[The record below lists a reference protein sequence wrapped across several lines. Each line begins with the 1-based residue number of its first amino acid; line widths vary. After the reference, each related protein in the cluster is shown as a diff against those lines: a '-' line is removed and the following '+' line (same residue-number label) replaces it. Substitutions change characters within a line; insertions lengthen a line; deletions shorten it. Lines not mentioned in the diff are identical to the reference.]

1 MDKIL
6 NLSAF
11 GDVIR
16 PEDMNPINRKED
28 DSMQPAQGDST
39 KLDGT
44 EGKYAYV
51 FKMVLQ
57 NVSQTKLLHWQSH
70 FYGQHKALDMLFE
83 GLIDKG
89 DTLAESVMGKY
100 GRPVLSED
108 QLCLNLMN
116 YNNPQNGD
124 LSDFMDHLYKCYA
137 VECKALFQEGK
148 DSEIMNI
155 IEEIIGLVDQVKYL
169 ISLK

>member
-1 MDKIL
+1 MDRIL

-11 GDVIR
+11 GDVIHR
-16 PEDMNPINRKED
+16 EDINPVDREEANTE
-28 DSMQPAQGDST
+28 SP

-57 NVSQTKLLHWQSH
+57 NVVQTKLLHWQSML
-70 FYGQHKALDMLFE
+70 YGQHKALDELFD

-89 DTLAESVMGKY
+89 DELAESIMGKY

-116 YNNPQNGD
+116 YNNPEKGD
-124 LSDFMDHLYKCYA
+124 LSDFMDHLYKCYSL
-137 VECKALFQEGK
+137 ECKSIFEEGK
-148 DSEIMNI
+148 DSEIINI
-155 IEEIIGLVDQVKYL
+155 LDEIIALVDKVKYL
-169 ISLK
+169 ISLR

>member
-1 MDKIL
+1 MDRIL

-11 GDVIR
+11 GDVIHR
-16 PEDMNPINRKED
+16 EDINPVDREEANTE
-28 DSMQPAQGDST
+28 SP

-57 NVSQTKLLHWQSH
+57 NVVQTKLLHWQSML
-70 FYGQHKALDMLFE
+70 YGQHKALDELFD

-89 DTLAESVMGKY
+89 DELAESIMGKY

-116 YNNPQNGD
+116 YNNPEKGD
-124 LSDFMDHLYKCYA
+124 LSDFMDHLYKCYSL
-137 VECKALFQEGK
+137 ECKSIFEEGK
-148 DSEIMNI
+148 DSEIINI
-155 IEEIIGLVDQVKYL
+155 LDEIIALVDKVK
-169 ISLK
+169 

>member
-1 MDKIL
+1 MDRIL

-11 GDVIR
+11 GDVIHR
-16 PEDMNPINRKED
+16 EDIDPVDREEANTESP
-28 DSMQPAQGDST
+28 

-57 NVSQTKLLHWQSH
+57 NVVQTKLLHWQSML
-70 FYGQHKALDMLFE
+70 YGQHKALDELFD

-89 DTLAESVMGKY
+89 DELAESIMGKY

-108 QLCLNLMN
+108 QLCLKLMN
-116 YNNPQNGD
+116 YNNPEKGD
-124 LSDFMDHLYKCYA
+124 LSDFMDHLYKCYSL
-137 VECKALFQEGK
+137 ECKSIFEEGK
-148 DSEIMNI
+148 DSEIINI
-155 IEEIIGLVDQVKYL
+155 LDEIIALVDKVKYL
-169 ISLK
+169 ISLR